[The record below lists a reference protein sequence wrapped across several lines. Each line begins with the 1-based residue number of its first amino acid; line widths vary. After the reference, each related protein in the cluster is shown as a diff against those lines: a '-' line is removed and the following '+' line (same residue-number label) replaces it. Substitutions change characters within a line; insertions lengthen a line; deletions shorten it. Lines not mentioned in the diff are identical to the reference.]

1 MFWTGGDQDLLCW
14 ERKWISTT
22 EGKKK
27 KKTSTQSP
35 AHNLLSER
43 TDCCCCFLPP
53 DLFSKQKVLIFFF
66 HSVLI
71 STSANELSA
80 TEFKL
85 PWSTILSD
93 RKKWIYIEGGG
104 KTKIKYVARL
114 ISKEK
119 KKVYGIRKGKNLCW
133 EREKKK
139 TL

>member
-1 MFWTGGDQDLLCW
+1 MDVYRYRCSGQEEIKIYFVGRENGFQRL
-14 ERKWISTT
+14 K
-22 EGKKK
+22 GKK

-119 KKVYGIRKGKNLCW
+119 KKYT
-133 EREKKK
+133 E
-139 TL
+139 